1 MKITTDLIVKNSYE
15 RKARDETVD
24 NFLGRLTHVSLV
36 NNGIKEIENVERCRN
51 ATVLYMYDNAITH
64 ISGLSK
70 LTNLTQLYLQ
80 NNKIEKIE
88 GLDQLTNLTTLHL
101 GNNRIK
107 HIENLNLPLLTTL
120 KLDYQKIPED
130 EYMTF
135 DEECIKNLSDN
146 LTTLTLSGNRIQYV
160 SSLRHLKKLE
170 TLDLSNNLIFNWED
184 VKIMLKG
191 FENLL
196 NLNLI
201 SNPVSVKGLKFRQKV
216 VYACKKLEVFNHK
229 EITDIEKQY
238 VIKMAQSNRL
248 IEKRKKEELLKK
260 QNSMSSDI
268 SDFSTSTNSSNISL
282 GLSKNSSND
291 SLNTKIY
298 PHMPPYYSQYRDL
311 YLLNKKRNE
320 KNNEYFQKS
329 FNNKTYNRSNSSRFL

>member
-1 MKITTDLIVKNSYE
+1 MKITSDLILKNSYE

-24 NFLGRLTHVSLV
+24 DFLSRLTHVSLV
-36 NNGIKEIENVERCRN
+36 GSGIKEIENVDRCRN
-51 ATVLYMYDNAITH
+51 ASVLYLYDNCINH
-64 ISGLSK
+64 ISGLSS

-80 NNKIEKIE
+80 NNKIEKIN
-88 GLDQLTNLTTLHL
+88 GLEHLSNLTILHL
-101 GNNRIK
+101 GNNYIK
-107 HIENLNLPLLTTL
+107 RIENLNLPLLTTL

-160 SSLRHLKKLE
+160 SPLRHLKNLE
-170 TLDLSNNLIFNWED
+170 QIDLSNNLIFSWDD
-184 VKIMLKG
+184 VKVMLKG
-191 FENLL
+191 FECLI

-248 IEKRKKEELLKK
+248 IEKRKKEGLLKK
-260 QNSMSSDI
+260 QNS
-268 SDFSTSTNSSNISL
+268 FTNSEFSNSSSSSFSL
-282 GLSKNSSND
+282 GFSRNQSEESINQ
-291 SLNTKIY
+291 KIY

-311 YLLNKKRNE
+311 FLLNKK
-320 KNNEYFQKS
+320 KSDIDNEYFQKS
-329 FNNKTYNRSNSSRFL
+329 FNNKTYSRSNSSRFI

>member
-1 MKITTDLIVKNSYE
+1 MKITSDLIVKNSYE

-24 NFLGRLTHVSLV
+24 NFLSRLTHVSLV
-36 NNGIKEIENVERCRN
+36 NAGIKDIENMDRCKN
-51 ATVLYMYDNAITH
+51 ATVLYLYDNSITR

-70 LTNLTQLYLQ
+70 LTNLSQLYLQ
-80 NNKIEKIE
+80 NNKIEKID
-88 GLDQLTNLTTLHL
+88 GLNQLTNLTILHL
-101 GNNRIK
+101 GNNCIK
-107 HIENLNLPLLTTL
+107 RLENLNLPLLTTL
-120 KLDYQKIPED
+120 KLDYQKIPEN

-135 DEECIKNLSDN
+135 DEECIMNLSDN

-160 SSLRHLKKLE
+160 SSLRHLKNLE
-170 TLDLSNNLIFNWED
+170 LLDLSNNLIVNWDD

-191 FENLL
+191 FENLI

-238 VIKMAQSNRL
+238 VFKMAQSNRL
-248 IEKRKKEELLKK
+248 IEKRKKEGLLKK
-260 QNSMSSDI
+260 QNSITSSEY
-268 SDFSTSTNSSNISL
+268 SNFSSTSSSNFSL
-282 GLSKNSSND
+282 GLSKNPSQE
-291 SLNTKIY
+291 SLNNKIF

-311 YLLNKKRNE
+311 YLLNKKKSE
-320 KNNEYFQKS
+320 KDEYFQKS
-329 FNNKTYNRSNSSRFL
+329 FNNKNYSRSSSKYF